1 MDTRVKDVLQALDD
15 LTSGRCLAQVKDYNL
30 FSVNK
35 DSGILGKQ
43 ITERPGLIWGDL
55 EMKVD
60 KVAVMMTL
68 TEAAIELA
76 AATGVN
82 AIVAHHPIADGAS
95 SGGVLLKTYLDT
107 YNIAVFELHEAFHGL
122 HPGIPWLHGHMPTF
136 VDTSYGGIDGN
147 IVYIGELLDG
157 VETIGDIFDRLDLY
171 MNYDVDKEVLE
182 VERKLRKS
190 DSMQETSIVARRKI
204 ILGELDTK
212 INGLLHIFPHTGFTA
227 KHLEEM
233 IEKHPEVDT
242 VLMTISRVYEGHEL
256 IDKCK
261 ELGLNLVCGNSHAL
275 EIYENGIPMAYAISN
290 HLPNTEVVIF
300 QDRLLSVPL
309 DEVGS
314 KEIREYGKE
323 ISDKYLC

>member
-1 MDTRVKDVLQALDD
+1 
-15 LTSGRCLAQVKDYNL
+15 
-30 FSVNK
+30 
-35 DSGILGKQ
+35 
-43 ITERPGLIWGDL
+43 
-55 EMKVD
+55 MKVD

-107 YNIAVFELHEAFHGL
+107 YDIAVFELHEAFHGL

-190 DSMQETSIVARRKI
+190 ESMQETSIVARRKI

-227 KHLEEM
+227 KHLEELV
-233 IEKHPEVDT
+233 EKHPEVDT

-275 EIYENGIPMAYAISN
+275 EIYENGIPMAYAIRK

-300 QDRLLSVPL
+300 QDRLLSIPL

-314 KEIREYGKE
+314 KDIREYGKE